1 DRMWLETGL
10 SRRALLSTGLTAAA
24 LAATPLRAHIGH
36 DPLPSWHASIN
47 KSAILDYVKRIT
59 TPGSADFIAP
69 EARIATFDN
78 DGTLWCETPLIEG
91 EFVKLRMAAM
101 LKANPALAQ
110 EEPYKTLLGGQD
122 ASIEAMPIQDLL
134 KVFVDTHT
142 GMTEAAF
149 AVMVADF
156 FKTARHPKYN
166 VPYTQMVY
174 QPMLELLALLRD
186 HGFVNHI
193 CSGGEVS
200 FMRVISA
207 PLYKIPQQY
216 VIGTI
221 IKTSAVENPQGQL
234 ELLRTGPLLLF
245 NDTNSKVVGI
255 QYEMGLHPVFVAGNV
270 RSGGDIGQMRW
281 SKQGALPSLQ
291 VMINH
296 DDAVRE
302 AAYAEPKGESLAA
315 AAKFGFNVV
324 SIKNDWKKVFAFQ
337 G

>member
-1 DRMWLETGL
+1 MWLESGL
-10 SRRALLSTGLTAAA
+10 SRRALLGSSLTIAA
-24 LAATPLRAHIGH
+24 LAAAPVLARGA
-36 DPLPSWHASIN
+36 DPLPSWNDGAN
-47 KSAILDYVKRIT
+47 KRAILDYVRRIT
-59 TPGSADFIAP
+59 SKGGADYVAP

-91 EFVKLRMAAM
+91 EFVKLRMGEM

-110 EEPYKTLLGGQD
+110 EEPYKTLLSGKD
-122 ASIEAMPIQDLL
+122 SAIETMPVQDLL

-156 FKTARHPKYN
+156 FKTARHPKYK
-166 VPYTQMVY
+166 VPYTQVVY
-174 QPMLELLALLRD
+174 QPMIELLALLRAN
-186 HGFVNHI
+186 GFTNHL

-200 FMRVISA
+200 FMRVISE
-207 PLYKIPQQY
+207 PLYAIPQQY

-221 IKTSAVENPQGQL
+221 IKDTAVEGADGKL
-234 ELLRTGPLLLF
+234 ELMRTGPMLLF

-281 SKQGALPSLQ
+281 SRQGALPSLQ
-291 VMINH
+291 LMVNH

-302 AAYAEPKGESLAA
+302 AAYSEPKGESLAA
-315 AAKFGFNVV
+315 SAKYGFNVV
-324 SIKNDWKKVFAFQ
+324 SMKDDWKRIFAFQ
-337 G
+337 S